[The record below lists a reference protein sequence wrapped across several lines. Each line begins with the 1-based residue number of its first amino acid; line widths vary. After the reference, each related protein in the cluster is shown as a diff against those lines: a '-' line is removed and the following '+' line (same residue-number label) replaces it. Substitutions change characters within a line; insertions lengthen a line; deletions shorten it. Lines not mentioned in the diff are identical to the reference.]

1 MDLDR
6 LQSLTGMNALVNFP
20 TRGDACLDNCLTNCP
35 DLFGICYPIQVL
47 MRTDH
52 KGVILPAG
60 TKLKPIR
67 HKYKIRDCRDHR
79 KIAFYQALAE
89 EIWDD
94 VFTTTNIDEVVNNL
108 ESKICGHMDACMPL
122 RTVTISSRDPA
133 WITPLVKYMLRAK
146 SRVSNLNAERLKL
159 VNKRISEV
167 IFDNRRNL
175 GTPSRIGSRDWWKRV
190 DSISQRKLTSRM
202 SFNDETLLELNKYFG
217 RLCYDDNYIEPMPLE
232 ISDEV
237 DIPVVNE
244 LQVWYKSCTQE
255 VKEDGYRPRPHPVLG
270 VERSC

>member
-1 MDLDR
+1 MLPDT
-6 LQSLTGMNALVNFP
+6 SVN
-20 TRGDACLDNCLTNCP
+20 
-35 DLFGICYPIQVL
+35 
-47 MRTDH
+47 DH

-244 LQVWYKSCTQE
+244 LQVWNVLKKLKKTAIGPDLIPYWVWKDHAGASCN
-255 VKEDGYRPRPHPVLG
+255 
-270 VERSC
+270 